1 MTNNHDDIS
10 FTTKDSNYICLG
22 VIDDYAQSDRHIY
35 RHCNYLTESASG
47 RFSVQVL
54 LIFYIVNTVL
64 APDNLWI
71 ITRQGRKNV
80 VLPFQSNN
88 GLFCFPKSF
97 IMCTTVS
104 SGHWTR
110 SYNLQSQTNT
120 SETHFFL
127 ISSLVRL
134 FFRNIVP
141 WFLIFDKCDII
152 VNFELF
158 VEIVFC

>member
-1 MTNNHDDIS
+1 M
-10 FTTKDSNYICLG
+10 G
-22 VIDDYAQSDRHIY
+22 VIDDYAQWDGLIY

-54 LIFYIVNTVL
+54 VIFYIINTEKWGPWEPL
-64 APDNLWI
+64 ISLWS
-71 ITRQGRKNV
+71 ITRQGTKKV
-80 VLPFQSNN
+80 VLPFQSNI

-120 SETHFFL
+120 SETQLLTDL
-127 ISSLVRL
+127 ISSQIFLKHCSLILDIWNL
-134 FFRNIVP
+134 F
-141 WFLIFDKCDII
+141 
-152 VNFELF
+152 F